1 MQVDAFRGHDESSTS
16 LNKGTFSELVDWYKD
31 KVEVVKDAYDKGAK
45 NYYMLSHYI
54 QKDLTK
60 SCAEVVME
68 EIMDEIRGRKFS
80 MLIDESRDVSINEQM
95 VVILML
101 VVETYLLFFCL
112 ISYYVLTW
120 NKT

>member
-1 MQVDAFRGHDESSTS
+1 
-16 LNKGTFSELVDWYKD
+16 
-31 KVEVVKDAYDKGAK
+31 
-45 NYYMLSHYI
+45 
-54 QKDLTK
+54 
-60 SCAEVVME
+60 ME
-68 EIMDEIRGRKFS
+68 EIMYEIRGRKFS

-120 NKT
+120 NKTWYADLFVNGEGKVLDKFLDFSVKRDV

>member
-1 MQVDAFRGHDESSTS
+1 MQGDVFRGHDETSTS
-16 LNKGTFSELVDWYKD
+16 LNKGTFRELVDWYKE
-31 KVEVVKDAYDKGAK
+31 KVEAVKDAYDKGAK

-80 MLIDESRDVSINEQM
+80 MLIDESRDVSIKEQM
-95 VVILML
+95 AMVLRFVI
-101 VVETYLLFFCL
+101 Y
-112 ISYYVLTW
+112 
-120 NKT
+120 

>member
-1 MQVDAFRGHDESSTS
+1 M
-16 LNKGTFSELVDWYKD
+16 
-31 KVEVVKDAYDKGAK
+31 KDAYDKGAK

-101 VVETYLLFFCL
+101 VVETYLLFF
-112 ISYYVLTW
+112 V
-120 NKT
+120 